1 MRPIQQAAIYA
12 RVSSERQKEEQTIDS
27 QIAAVLQYAQQH
39 EYDVPPEWV
48 FADEGYSGATLARPA
63 LERLRDLVA
72 DGAVERV
79 LVFAPDRLSR
89 KYAYQIL
96 VMEEFARS
104 GATIEFLNTP
114 LGGGPE
120 QELLVQFQGMIA
132 EYEKAQITERTR
144 RGKVHR
150 ARLGSV
156 NVLCGAPYGY
166 RYVRRTEDLPAR
178 YEIVEEQAAVVRTVF
193 EWYTQEGLSIG
204 RIAVR
209 LGTQGIPTYTGKHR
223 WDRSTV
229 WGMLRNPAYEGRAC
243 FGKTG
248 VIETPGRVTRR
259 LRLRGATVPRRR
271 TGRPRPRTDWIAI
284 PVPAIIEA
292 DQCALAQQRLQD
304 NLHFAAR
311 HTKEPTLLQGLVVC
325 QQCGYAYYRT
335 STRTSRRK
343 LYYYRCLGSDDY
355 RWEQGRVCHNA
366 PIRQDYLDALV
377 WDHVTALLAD
387 PSLIH
392 QEISRRQQAL
402 RKTHPAVGRK
412 DRLIAE
418 LNRVRSA
425 RSRLIEVYQEG
436 FMELAELR
444 QRMPKLRHR
453 EVALQAQT
461 EALETELVDAER
473 YLQLTESL
481 ETFLARLKAASQTL
495 SIGDQ
500 QRVLR
505 WVVKQVEISA
515 DTVTIKHSIPT
526 SNSPTGYLLRGRSPF
541 TLACQHLS
549 DSCRPDVGE
558 GARNNAP
565 RPISVRGV
573 CAVGG

>member
-1 MRPIQQAAIYA
+1 VSPIQQAAVYA

-39 EYDVPPEWV
+39 DYDVPPEWI

-96 VMEEFARS
+96 LMEEFARS
-104 GATIEFLNTP
+104 GVAIDFLNTP
-114 LGGGPE
+114 SGGGPE

-166 RYVRRTEDLPAR
+166 RYVRRAEDLPAR

-193 EWYTQEGLSIG
+193 DWYTQEGLSIG

-209 LGTQGIPTYTGKHR
+209 LTGQGIPTCTGKHR

-248 VIETPGRVTRR
+248 VVETLGRVTRR

-271 TGRPRPRTDWIAI
+271 PERPRPSTDWIAI

-292 DQCALAQQRLQD
+292 DQFALAQQRLQEK
-304 NLHFAAR
+304 LHFAAR
-311 HTKEPTLLQGLVVC
+311 HTKEPTLLQRLVVC
-325 QQCGYAYYRT
+325 QQCGYASSRT
-335 STRTSRRK
+335 TTRTSRRK
-343 LYYYRCLGSDDY
+343 LY
-355 RWEQGRVCHNA
+355 
-366 PIRQDYLDALV
+366 
-377 WDHVTALLAD
+377 
-387 PSLIH
+387 
-392 QEISRRQQAL
+392 
-402 RKTHPAVGRK
+402 
-412 DRLIAE
+412 
-418 LNRVRSA
+418 
-425 RSRLIEVYQEG
+425 
-436 FMELAELR
+436 
-444 QRMPKLRHR
+444 
-453 EVALQAQT
+453 
-461 EALETELVDAER
+461 
-473 YLQLTESL
+473 
-481 ETFLARLKAASQTL
+481 
-495 SIGDQ
+495 
-500 QRVLR
+500 
-505 WVVKQVEISA
+505 
-515 DTVTIKHSIPT
+515 
-526 SNSPTGYLLRGRSPF
+526 
-541 TLACQHLS
+541 
-549 DSCRPDVGE
+549 
-558 GARNNAP
+558 
-565 RPISVRGV
+565 
-573 CAVGG
+573 